1 MYWLEPTSD
10 SDSSGSSSNGAMSCG
25 DMVSID
31 MNLSLSTSPA
41 RIEDNSAEINPPY
54 PTAAIPRIQV
64 TSSPRGAPKKQKA
77 DQVMSLTCQGDLGN
91 HNETLGKENDA
102 F

>member
-1 MYWLEPTSD
+1 M
-10 SDSSGSSSNGAMSCG
+10 DSSSSSSNGAISCG
-25 DMVSID
+25 DMDRLD
-31 MNLSLSTSPA
+31 MNLLFSPSPA
-41 RIEDNSAEINPPY
+41 RIEDNSAEMRPPD
-54 PTAAIPRIQV
+54 PTAAIPVVLV

-77 DQVMSLTCQGDLGN
+77 DQVMSLTCQGDLDN